1 MTGSAPPHETCMVFN
16 ELSGL
21 DDATIH
27 RFVVGEDRSP
37 RVLADEEAA
46 AQLGDPFATLLLLN
60 GVFPDTAGEA
70 LTALDEA
77 TEPDDPLHKNRFFL
91 LGEGSQIPHTPQTA
105 GLQRN
110 LRFLAARGDGPD
122 GPDILLSAFH
132 PDESDVEVMAWDR
145 ARGGFNFYRT
155 VSDTRAWVF
164 AGNSAH
170 ALTPPTEGKGPFE
183 SHLSGAFL
191 MKELRSPWINW
202 DSPEARIQA
211 SVFAQDDPLRQHPWF
226 AERDRIGAITCEEA
240 VARPSIRRWARTRM
254 EAVKHAGTVQRPAR
268 ILRQVLETPAVN
280 LISSHVESG
289 LANNIDVIELPQT
302 FFVDSEAL
310 VELEELGLPAPPP
323 FAVPSEIYRQSLETF
338 GFRMS
343 DGNRFER
350 AGNTHFAFLV
360 PERAFEDLVVEAE
373 AIRIG
378 MLTPKLAATLLMVDF
393 ANPVFSSPR
402 AALMRHV
409 PGPGPVEDF
418 SDRMSDAVLAA
429 GQGAPLGSPE
439 KEFAAL
445 WSAGEGWKERY
456 AGLLQAYYAS
466 VTQRL
471 KTQEGFDAYVRL
483 AESRRE
489 HVRSMPITE
498 SPLLFPETDIPKAER
513 SMRADGTVEEP

>member
-1 MTGSAPPHETCMVFN
+1 MVFN

-21 DDATIH
+21 DDAAIH
-27 RFVVGEDRSP
+27 RFVVGEDRTP
-37 RVLADEEAA
+37 RVLAGDEAA
-46 AQLGDPFATLLLLN
+46 AELGDPFARLLLLR
-60 GVFPDTAGEA
+60 GVFPDMAGEVLA
-70 LTALDEA
+70 ALDEA
-77 TEPDDPLHKNRFFL
+77 TEPDDPLRSNRFFL
-91 LGEGSQIPHTPQTA
+91 LGEGSQIPHTPQAA

-132 PDESDVEVMAWDR
+132 PDESDVEVMSWDR
-145 ARGGFNFYRT
+145 ARGGFNYYRT

-202 DSPEARIQA
+202 DSPAAQIQP
-211 SVFAQDDPLRQHPWF
+211 SVFAKDDPLRQHPWF
-226 AERDRIGAITCEEA
+226 AQRDGNGAITCEEA
-240 VARPSIRRWARTRM
+240 VAKPSMRRWARVRM
-254 EAVKHAGTVQRPAR
+254 EAVREAGTVQRPAR

-280 LISSHVESG
+280 LISSHVES
-289 LANNIDVIELPQT
+289 AIAETVDVIEVPQT
-302 FFVDSEAL
+302 FFVDSEGL
-310 VELEELGLPAPPP
+310 VELEDLSLPAPPP
-323 FAVPSEIYRQSLETF
+323 FDVPSEIYRRSLERF

-343 DGNRFER
+343 DGNGFER
-350 AGNTHFAFLV
+350 AGDTHFAFLV
-360 PERAFEDLVVEAE
+360 PERAFEDIVVEDE

-378 MLTPKLAATLLMVDF
+378 MLTPRLAATLLMVDF
-393 ANPVFSSPR
+393 PNPVFSSRR

-418 SDRMSDAVLAA
+418 SERMSDAILAA
-429 GQGAPLGSPE
+429 ARGAPAGSPE
-439 KEFAAL
+439 DEFAAR

-456 AGLLQAYYAS
+456 ATLLQDFYAK

-471 KTQEGFDAYVRL
+471 STQEGFDAYVRL

-489 HVRSMPITE
+489 RVRAMPITE
-498 SPLLFPETDIPKAER
+498 SPLLFAETDIPKAQR
-513 SMRADGTVEEP
+513 FMRADGTVEEA

>member
-1 MTGSAPPHETCMVFN
+1 MTGSAPPHETCTVFN

-21 DDATIH
+21 DDAAIH
-27 RFVVGEDRSP
+27 RFVVGEDPTP
-37 RVLADEEAA
+37 RVLAGEEAA
-46 AQLGDPFATLLLLN
+46 AQLGDPFATLLLLK
-60 GVFPDTAGEA
+60 GVFPDTAGEVLA
-70 LTALDEA
+70 ALDEA
-77 TEPDDPLHKNRFFL
+77 TESENPLRKNRFFL

-170 ALTPPTEGKGPFE
+170 ALTPPSERKGPFE

-191 MKELRSPWINW
+191 MKELRSPWISW
-202 DSPEARIQA
+202 DSPAARIQP

-226 AERDRIGAITCEEA
+226 AERDGNGAITCEEA
-240 VARPSIRRWARTRM
+240 VARPSMRRWARVRM
-254 EAVKHAGTVQRPAR
+254 GAVKEAGTVQRPAR
-268 ILRQVLETPAVN
+268 ILRQVLETPTVN
-280 LISSHVESG
+280 LISSHVES
-289 LANNIDVIELPQT
+289 AIADTVDVIEVPQT

-310 VELEELGLPAPPP
+310 VELEDLGLPAPPP
-323 FAVPSEIYRQSLETF
+323 FDVPPEIYHQSLERF

-343 DGNRFER
+343 DGNGFER
-350 AGNTHFAFLV
+350 PGDTHFAFLV
-360 PERAFEDLVVEAE
+360 PERAFEDIVVEAE

-393 ANPVFSSPR
+393 PNPVFSSRR

-409 PGPGPVEDF
+409 PGPGPVENL
-418 SDRMSDAVLAA
+418 SERMSDAILAA
-429 GQGAPLGSPE
+429 AQGAPAGSPE
-439 KEFAAL
+439 DEFAAL
-445 WSAGEGWKERY
+445 WSAGEGWQERY
-456 AGLLQAYYAS
+456 ALLLQDYYAK

-471 KTQEGFDAYVRL
+471 STQEGFDAYVRL

-489 HVRSMPITE
+489 RVRAMPITE
-498 SPLLFPETDIPKAER
+498 SRLLFAETDIPKAQR
-513 SMRADGTVEEP
+513 SMRADGAVEEA